1 MGYQTTSIFE
11 KSGDGKIGVICV
23 HLLVLSP
30 VAVSQRVNSPDLPSD
45 HVSCLHCPSERQ
57 SVIMNTSRAS
67 GPRDAQE
74 DWSPEVLSWW
84 QMASCLLT
92 ARRTTIKDLPA
103 VHCCHCR
110 HCKLTQTGSQSS
122 STACACAV
130 AEQARKNVGGGPMRR
145 PAKPRLTCL
154 QQ

>member
-11 KSGDGKIGVICV
+11 KSGDGKIDVICV
-23 HLLVLSP
+23 HLLVFSL
-30 VAVSQRVNSPDLPSD
+30 VAVSQRVNSPDQLSD
-45 HVSCLHCPSERQ
+45 HVSCLHCPSELQ
-57 SVIMNTSRAS
+57 CVNTSRAS

-122 STACACAV
+122 SIACAGAA
-130 AEQARKNVGGGPMRR
+130 AEQARKNVGGGLMRR

-154 QQ
+154 EQ